1 MGRLAEDIERARG
14 LYRSITTPW
23 KRPRFPDPPSE
34 FLPPEQFLELAK
46 EAVLVH
52 HTKINHPFC
61 VKLFRGDWTVKQLH
75 GWIKQEYHAV
85 MQTLRNDANI
95 VANAGT
101 LAEIREQLGVL
112 IEEAGEDI
120 CGGKYPAHPEL
131 FVRMGEGLGLKREE
145 IINSEPSALM
155 QLIIDEERYRGLRLT
170 IGGLPSNLRLGERIN
185 ALVFAIW
192 AEVLRDKYHVPE
204 KALDFFHAHAVD
216 EEHGKVGER
225 VIMSRA
231 TTKEAQTDIWMRLK
245 KGQAKQWINY
255 DAYYEAAELA
265 GEQVLG

>member
-1 MGRLAEDIERARG
+1 MGTIAEDMERVRE
-14 LYRSITTPW
+14 LYRSIKTPW
-23 KRPRFPDPPSE
+23 KRPHFPDPPAE
-34 FLPPEQFLELAK
+34 FLPPEKFLELAK

-61 VKLFRGDWTVKQLH
+61 VKLFRGEWTVKQLH

-101 LAEIREQLGVL
+101 LEEIRDQLSVL

-131 FVRMGEGLGLKREE
+131 FVRMGQGLGLKREE

-170 IGGLPSNLRLGERIN
+170 IGGSSRSSPIICKIGRS
-185 ALVFAIW
+185 VS
-192 AEVLRDKYHVPE
+192 E
-204 KALDFFHAHAVD
+204 KRMAGSVVD
-216 EEHGKVGER
+216 RFRCLCQRHEG
-225 VIMSRA
+225 
-231 TTKEAQTDIWMRLK
+231 RLK
-245 KGQAKQWINY
+245 LSCSSHASSRGLSRSTTISP
-255 DAYYEAAELA
+255 LP
-265 GEQVLG
+265 

>member
-1 MGRLAEDIERARG
+1 MGTLAEDLERVRQ
-14 LYRSITTPW
+14 LYRSIKTPW
-23 KRPRFPDPPSE
+23 KRPRFPDPPAE
-34 FLPPEQFLELAK
+34 FLPPEKFLELAK

-61 VKLFRGDWTVKQLH
+61 VKLFRGEWTVKELH

-95 VANAGT
+95 VANGGT
-101 LAEIREQLGVL
+101 LEEIRDQLTVL
-112 IEEAGEDI
+112 IEEAGEDL

-185 ALVFAIW
+185 ALVFPIW
-192 AEVLRDKYHVPE
+192 AEVLRDKYQVSD
-204 KALDFFHAHAVD
+204 KALDFFYAHAVD

-225 VIMSRA
+225 VVLSRA
-231 TTKEAQTDIWMRLK
+231 VTKEAQTEIWMRLRR
-245 KGQAKQWINY
+245 GQAKQWINY
-255 DAYYEAAELA
+255 DAYHEAAEVA
-265 GEQVLG
+265 GEEVLG

>member
-1 MGRLAEDIERARG
+1 MGTLAEDIERARG
-14 LYRSITTPW
+14 LYKSITTPW

-34 FLPPEQFLELAK
+34 LLPAEKFLELAK

-61 VKLFRGDWTVKQLH
+61 VKLFRGEWTVKELH

-101 LAEIREQLGVL
+101 LAEIRDQLSVL

-170 IGGLPSNLRLGERIN
+170 IGGVKGSTPWFSRFGPRFCAISTMFPIRPWISFTLTRLMRNMEK
-185 ALVFAIW
+185 LV
-192 AEVLRDKYHVPE
+192 R
-204 KALDFFHAHAVD
+204 
-216 EEHGKVGER
+216 G
-225 VIMSRA
+225 
-231 TTKEAQTDIWMRLK
+231 
-245 KGQAKQWINY
+245 
-255 DAYYEAAELA
+255 
-265 GEQVLG
+265 

>member
-1 MGRLAEDIERARG
+1 MGTHAEDLERVRQ
-14 LYRSITTPW
+14 LYRAIKDPW
-23 KRPRFPDPPSE
+23 KRPRFPDPPKE
-34 FLPPEQFLELAK
+34 FLPPETFLDMAK
-46 EAVLVH
+46 EAVLLH

-61 VKLFRGDWTVKQLH
+61 VKLFRGEWSVKQLH
-75 GWIKQEYHAV
+75 GWVKQEYHAV

-101 LAEIREQLGVL
+101 LEEIRDQLSVL

-131 FVRMGEGLGLKREE
+131 FVRMGEGLGLSRQE
-145 IINSEPSALM
+145 IISSEPSALM

-185 ALVFAIW
+185 ALVFPVW
-192 AEVLRDKYHVPE
+192 AEVLRDKYHVAD
-204 KALDFFHAHAVD
+204 KALDFYHAHAVD

-225 VIMSRA
+225 VVLSRA
-231 TTKEAQTDIWMRLK
+231 TTKEAQSDIWLRLK
-245 KGQAKQWINY
+245 KGQQKQWINY
-255 DAYYEAAELA
+255 DAYNEAAELA
-265 GEQVLG
+265 GEES